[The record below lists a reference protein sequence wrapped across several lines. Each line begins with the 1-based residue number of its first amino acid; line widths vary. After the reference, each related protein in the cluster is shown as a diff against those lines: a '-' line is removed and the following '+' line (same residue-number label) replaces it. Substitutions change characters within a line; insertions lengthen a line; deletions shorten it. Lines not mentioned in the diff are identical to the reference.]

1 MGESGSGPECKRY
14 QPEYGVRCT
23 ATRSQSD
30 DCLAVLQEILRDDDA
45 KACLA
50 ADLSISEKEL
60 VNGVE
65 YIAGRCA
72 LVSDDAEEGP
82 DACAASLTGPWQ
94 DFSNNCPKVRR
105 DARGRG
111 FQRAP
116 VCPGAGWSASRARAR
131 ARPSP
136 ARRAPTLTRAPWP
149 RLLTPSPTHKRP
161 PCLSCSLVQDC
172 TNDPS
177 EYGRYR
183 ACESEEEQ
191 EYGNACSEPS
201 LNCVGTLD
209 ALTAEDFACFA
220 QAYLGNAIAGEDL
233 QGIFLLYLRP
243 ACAGAA
249 TGECAASNARWARWP
264 QMCPQDCADW

>member
-1 MGESGSGPECKRY
+1 MGENGSGPECKRY

-30 DCLAVLQEILRDDDA
+30 DCLAVLQEILGDDDA

-50 ADLSISEKEL
+50 TDLSISEKEL

-131 ARPSP
+131 ATVARTACANSHARPLASP
-136 ARRAPTLTRAPWP
+136 ADPLTD
-149 RLLTPSPTHKRP
+149 LQTP

-172 TNDPS
+172 TRDPE

-201 LNCVGTLD
+201 FNCVGSID
-209 ALTAEDFACFA
+209 ALTAEDYACLA
-220 QAYLGNAIAGEDL
+220 QAYLGNTMTGEDL
-233 QGIFLLYLRP
+233 QGIFLMFLRP

-249 TGECAASNARWARWP
+249 TGECAASSVRWERWP